1 MGRTGNGAAFFLPAV
16 AGQSGVL
23 AVAGPYRACEGEQL
37 DDLNSILSE
46 QGASEPAEQPAQA
59 ETQAQEAQQD
69 EPTGVEGAAP
79 AQTQDDPIE
88 THRKGLETAV
98 VAERRK
104 RQEAEQRAQ
113 ALEARIA
120 ALQQPQQTTQAEGPP
135 DPANYQ
141 ENPQE
146 YWRLMA
152 RYEARAELQ
161 AVVRQSQEAQARQA
175 QEAAQRQAQDRVS
188 GIVAAGQAKF
198 QDYDAAINSGL
209 APFLNRTLLDV
220 IADSEQ
226 GAEVSYWLA
235 KNPGEAAR
243 VSALPERQMVREV
256 TKLEAKLTKPAA
268 PVLPQTLTTERNA
281 QGRFVPADDTP
292 TLEAILGR

>member
-1 MGRTGNGAAFFLPAV
+1 M
-16 AGQSGVL
+16 
-23 AVAGPYRACEGEQL
+23 E

-46 QGASEPAEQPAQA
+46 QGAQQTEAQPAQA
-59 ETQAQEAQQD
+59 ETQAQEVQQD

-79 AQTQDDPIE
+79 AQTQEDPIE

-120 ALQQPQQTTQAEGPP
+120 ALQQPQQTAQEGPP

-141 ENPQE
+141 DNPQE
-146 YWRLMA
+146 YWRLLA

-188 GIVAAGQAKF
+188 GIVAAGQVKF
-198 QDYDAAINSGL
+198 PDYDAAINSGL

-268 PVLPQTLTTERNA
+268 PALPQTLTSERNA
-281 QGRFVPADDTP
+281 QGRFVAADDIP
-292 TLEAILGR
+292 TLDAILGR